1 MRELRYYVAHTLTGR
16 YEYKDIMQI
25 IDINNVAE
33 YVNYVESLTNR
44 ASLWFR
50 GVATEEH
57 KPVPGLVWRNAQHLE
72 SSLEHGFLVS
82 YKSYLQSG
90 SLNPWEIFALMQH
103 HGLPTRLLDWSE
115 SALVA
120 LYFAL
125 TSEPERIGDRVVW
138 VMNPFQLNQK
148 SLGFQTL
155 YCPAVIN
162 SRIIHT
168 PNQTQIHLDD
178 YLGPNLKKDHTRPL
192 PVYPIAIN
200 ASQNI
205 RRVSTQKGCF
215 TVHGFNASSIDTF
228 FDTSDEFYQIRVKVK
243 DNIHRLLMLNTLSS
257 LGVDEEFIYQ
267 DLDALCDKVKRQSG
281 IYS

>member
-1 MRELRYYVAHTLTGR
+1 
-16 YEYKDIMQI
+16 MQI
-25 IDINNVAE
+25 TDINNVAE
-33 YVNYVESLTNR
+33 YVSYIESLTNR

-50 GVATEEH
+50 GVATEEQ
-57 KPVPGLVWRNAQHLE
+57 KPIPGLVWRNVRHLE
-72 SSLEHGFLVS
+72 SSLEHNFLVS
-82 YKSYLQSG
+82 YKSYLNSE

-125 TSEPERIGDRVVW
+125 TSEPDRIGDRIVW

-148 SLGFQTL
+148 SLGLPTL

-168 PNQTQIHLDD
+168 PNDIEVNLDD
-178 YLGPNLKKDHTRPL
+178 YLGPNLKNDHTRPL
-192 PVYPIAIN
+192 PSLPIAIN

-215 TVHGFNASSIDTF
+215 TVHGSDASSIDTF
-228 FDTSDEFYQIRVKVK
+228 FDSYDDFYQIRVKVK
-243 DNIHRLLMLNTLSS
+243 DNIHRLMMINTLSG

-267 DLDALCDKVKRQSG
+267 DLDALCKKVKRQAG
-281 IYS
+281 VY